1 MGVVGD
7 ERLEIREEQAQ
18 WVRKKGTE
26 AEKQVLAALA
36 LMEEVILDQRQFE
49 LKENQDADPIT
60 AVEVLKINEAGEI
73 RELYRLIFEIP
84 ETPNGI

>member
-36 LMEEVILDQRQFE
+36 LMEEVILDHRQLQ
-49 LKENQDADPIT
+49 LKENQDANSVT
-60 AVEVLKINEAGEI
+60 E
-73 RELYRLIFEIP
+73 
-84 ETPNGI
+84 